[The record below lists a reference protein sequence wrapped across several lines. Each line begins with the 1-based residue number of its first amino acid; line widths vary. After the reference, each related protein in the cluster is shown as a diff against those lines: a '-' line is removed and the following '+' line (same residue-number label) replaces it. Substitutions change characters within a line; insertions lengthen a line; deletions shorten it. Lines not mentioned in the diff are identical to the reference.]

1 MRKTKTKKKKGL
13 EQPDLDERIRR
24 FFGYWGFCQGYLV
37 PRWIE
42 KMAGYEAV
50 EIYYERYIGQS
61 EHLDHFGCAIELE
74 RRAEPISTLK
84 ELRRIAVKIT
94 RMGYDFTAAAALAIE
109 VAQER
114 AGLQAEMETRRAKE
128 NASLP
133 RQQADAHPDA
143 KQMLRELRAKQLPQ
157 GKAAN
162 LEVIRTVVGLP
173 KKGASEK

>member
-1 MRKTKTKKKKGL
+1 MRKTKKKKEL

-24 FFGYWGFCQGYLV
+24 CYGYWGFCQGYLV

-42 KMAGYEAV
+42 EMAGHEAV
-50 EIYYERYIGQS
+50 DIYCERYIGQS

-74 RRAEPISTLK
+74 HRATPISTLK

-94 RMGYDFTAAAALAIE
+94 RMGYDFTAAAALALE

-114 AGLQAEMETRRAKE
+114 SGLQVEMEARRTKE
-128 NASLP
+128 NAALP
-133 RQQADAHPDA
+133 RRQADALPDG
-143 KQMLRELRAKQLPQ
+143 KRMLRELRAKQLPQ
-157 GKAAN
+157 GAAAN

-173 KKGASEK
+173 RKCVSKK

>member
-1 MRKTKTKKKKGL
+1 MRKTKKKTEL

-24 FFGYWGFCQGYLV
+24 CYGYWGFCQGYLV

-42 KMAGYEAV
+42 KMAGHEAV

-74 RRAEPISTLK
+74 HRAKPVSTLK
-84 ELRRIAVKIT
+84 ELRRMAGKIT
-94 RMGYDFTAAAALAIE
+94 RMGYDFTAAAALAID

-114 AGLQAEMETRRAKE
+114 SGLQAEMEARRAKQ
-128 NASLP
+128 NAALP
-133 RQQADAHPDA
+133 RQQADAQPDG
-143 KQMLRELRAKQLPQ
+143 KCMLRELSAKQLPQ
-157 GKAAN
+157 GAAAN

-173 KKGASEK
+173 RKGVPKE